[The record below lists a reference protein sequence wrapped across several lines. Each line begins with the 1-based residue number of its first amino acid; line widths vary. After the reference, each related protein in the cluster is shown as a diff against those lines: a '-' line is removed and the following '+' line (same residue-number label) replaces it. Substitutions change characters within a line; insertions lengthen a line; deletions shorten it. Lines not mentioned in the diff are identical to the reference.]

1 MNIALVGLGGM
12 GTVHVNNYARLPGIT
27 ITGAVGRGEAD
38 RARAAQWGVPL
49 FASLGALCEA
59 VQADLVDI
67 CAPTYLHKPLALEGF
82 ALGKHVLTEKPAALC
97 AADARAMYAAADA
110 AGRQLYV
117 AQLLQFSRE
126 AEALH
131 EAVRT
136 GRYGKPLDA
145 CFERLTACPAWTQ
158 GSWMFERSKS
168 GLLPYDLHIHDL
180 DLIVSLFG
188 KPQSVSYTTAGN
200 AEKPY
205 REQYRFRYGYP
216 GLTVAAEAAWFNA
229 PIPFTARWRVY
240 FERGMLL
247 CGAGNLIGYPAGG
260 EPEPIDI
267 DDPVKVPTGINLPP
281 TGWFLRELEHF
292 TACARE
298 NRPSP
303 RVPREQVLAVLEVLD
318 GIEA

>member
-12 GTVHVNNYARLPGIT
+12 GSVHLNNYARLPDVAV
-27 ITGAVGRGEAD
+27 TGAVGRGEAD
-38 RARAAQWGVPL
+38 EARAAQWGIPL
-49 FASLGALCEA
+49 FATLAALCAA
-59 VQADLVDI
+59 VPVDLVDI
-67 CAPTYLHKPLALEGF
+67 CAPTYLHKAFALEGF
-82 ALGKHVLTEKPAALC
+82 SLGKHVLTEKPAALC
-97 AADARAMYAAADA
+97 AADARAMFAAADA

-131 EAVRT
+131 EAVRSA
-136 GRYGKPLDA
+136 RYGRPLDA

-158 GSWMFERSKS
+158 GSWMFDKTKS

-188 KPQSVSYTTAGN
+188 KPESVSYTAAGS

-216 GLTVAAEAAWFNA
+216 GLTVAAEAAWFDA
-229 PIPFTARWRVY
+229 PLPFTARWRVY
-240 FERGMLL
+240 FERGMLV
-247 CGAGNLIGYPAGG
+247 CDAGG
-260 EPEPIDI
+260 LTAYHTGGAPEPVDVT
-267 DDPVKVPTGINLPP
+267 DPVKVPTGINLPP
-281 TGWFLRELEHF
+281 TGWFLRELTHI

-298 NRPSP
+298 GRPSE

-318 GIEA
+318 GITL

>member
-12 GTVHVNNYARLPGIT
+12 GTVHRNNYARLPGVR
-27 ITGAVGRGEAD
+27 ITGVVGRGETDA
-38 RARAAQWGVPL
+38 ARAAQWGVPL
-49 FASLGALCEA
+49 FATLGELCAA
-59 VQADLVDI
+59 VPADLVDI
-67 CAPTYLHKPLALEGF
+67 CAPTYLHKPFALEGF

-97 AADARAMYAAADA
+97 ADDARAMYAAADA

-126 AEALH
+126 ALALR

-136 GRYGKPLDA
+136 GRYGRPLDA

-158 GSWMFERSKS
+158 GSWMFDKVKS

-188 KPQSVSYTTAGN
+188 KPESVSYTAAGS
-200 AEKPY
+200 AGKPY

-216 GLTVAAEAAWFNA
+216 GLTVAAEAAWFDA

-240 FERGMLL
+240 FERGMLVCEGGSL
-247 CGAGNLIGYPAGG
+247 TAYPAGG
-260 EPEPIDI
+260 APQPIDI
-267 DDPVKVPTGINLPP
+267 SDPVLVPTGINLPP
-281 TGWFLRELEHF
+281 TGWFLRELAHF

-298 NRPSP
+298 GRPSEL
-303 RVPREQVLAVLEVLD
+303 VPREQVLAVLAVLD
-318 GIEA
+318 SVAL